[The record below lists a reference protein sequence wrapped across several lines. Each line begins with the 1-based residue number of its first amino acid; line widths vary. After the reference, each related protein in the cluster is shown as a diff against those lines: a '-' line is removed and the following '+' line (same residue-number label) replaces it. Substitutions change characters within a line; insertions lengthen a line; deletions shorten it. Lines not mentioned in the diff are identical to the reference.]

1 MMIIKDIENMKI
13 MKENIL
19 IQIEVRTIKI
29 IIDKIQKEDNQ
40 EIIIIIE
47 KIQNNIAQDLD
58 IIKIIKKTKSILK
71 NIKTITVVKVHY
83 IAIHLK
89 IREILVL
96 TVLSNIEI
104 KTDTLKNRLKEKD
117 INKETDKDKEM
128 SLPPI

>member
-1 MMIIKDIENMKI
+1 MTIIKDIENMKI
-13 MKENIL
+13 VKENIL

-40 EIIIIIE
+40 EIMIIIE

-58 IIKIIKKTKSILK
+58 IIKIMKKTKSILK
-71 NIKTITVVKVHY
+71 NINTITVAKVYY

-89 IREILVL
+89 IREIVVL
-96 TVLSNIEI
+96 TVLTNMEI
-104 KTDTLKNRLKEKD
+104 KTDTLKNRLKEND
-117 INKETDKDKEM
+117 INKETDKDKET